1 MSASSTLNIVLSFS
15 CGSVKLQ
22 QAIYMLQLQARTPP
36 NQQSMASNVPLASF
50 IVGPGLDIF
59 QALITDMDSE
69 GRYLFLN
76 AIVNQLRYPNTQTHY
91 FSFMLLY
98 LFAES
103 SQVKLFC
110 FFYMQLHICKKNIF
124 LIY

>member
-1 MSASSTLNIVLSFS
+1 
-15 CGSVKLQ
+15 
-22 QAIYMLQLQARTPP
+22 MLQLQSRTPP

-103 SQVKLFC
+103 SQVKPFL
-110 FFYMQLHICKKNIF
+110 FYMLLYIYKNKF
-124 LIY
+124 L